1 MRNDTEHP
9 FSLTIIQSD
18 MRLQVLRLNGQE
30 ALNQPYRFDL
40 DLIGLMP
47 PISPDVL
54 LGQAAFLRLEG
65 QAGIHGVVH
74 SISLTAGAAHRVGYR
89 VTLVPYLQQLEQGPR
104 RRIFHRLSVVEI
116 LQNLLEDNA
125 LPAHSYRFELPNG
138 QYPRRPF
145 CIQYEESDLTLLQR
159 LCEEEGIHYHF
170 EHTPQGHVLVFA
182 EDPKSFPLQSA
193 GLLSH
198 AEADKR
204 GTITRLY
211 QRHHSVPPGPPE
223 GFRDRAVAE
232 ETNPTLPVPQDSTHE
247 RMRDDPAKT
256 HRFQAGRRRLE
267 RLRYRKREIH
277 GHTTSSAMRSGH
289 IAQIDGHPVS
299 TFNDQWLITEVR
311 HRGRQFSILQR
322 NLPDTPSTKHYRNR
336 FCAIPWSSVY
346 RPLIKHP
353 KPCIPGYHLAYV
365 LGPTGQAATPD
376 DQGRITVSLWR
387 RDDEGIVLPVSR
399 LATDNPPCWVGGSEV
414 LVSFLDGDPDRPV
427 LCARSLQPVPD
438 NGGPVSTSP
447 STTGNNDVSLL
458 FDWLLNPPD
467 MTP

>member
-211 QRHHSVPPGPPE
+211 QRHHSVLPGPPE

-311 HRGRQFSILQR
+311 HRGPSITATGSARFPGLPCTDRPSSIPSHAYPVITSPMCSARQVRLR
-322 NLPDTPSTKHYRNR
+322 RPTTKVGS
-336 FCAIPWSSVY
+336 WSASGVAMMKALCCPCRAL
-346 RPLIKHP
+346 RPTT
-353 KPCIPGYHLAYV
+353 HLA
-365 LGPTGQAATPD
+365 GWAA
-376 DQGRITVSLWR
+376 
-387 RDDEGIVLPVSR
+387 
-399 LATDNPPCWVGGSEV
+399 
-414 LVSFLDGDPDRPV
+414 
-427 LCARSLQPVPD
+427 ARY
-438 NGGPVSTSP
+438 
-447 STTGNNDVSLL
+447 
-458 FDWLLNPPD
+458 W
-467 MTP
+467 

>member
-9 FSLTIIQSD
+9 FSLTITQSD
-18 MRLQVLRLNGQE
+18 LRLQVLRLNGRE

-54 LGQAAFLRLEG
+54 LGQTAFLRLEG
-65 QAGIHGVVH
+65 QSGIHGVVH
-74 SISLTAGAAHRVGYR
+74 SISLTACAAHRAGYR
-89 VTLVPYLQQLEQGPR
+89 VTLVPHLQQLEQGPR
-104 RRIFHRLSVVEI
+104 RRIFHRLSVVDI
-116 LQNLLEDNA
+116 LQRLLDDNA
-125 LPAHSYRFELPNG
+125 LPADSYRFELPNG

-170 EHTPQGHVLVFA
+170 EHTPQSHVLVFA
-182 EDPKSFPLQSA
+182 EDPKSFPLQSV
-193 GLLSH
+193 GLLLY

-204 GTITRLY
+204 GAVTRLY
-211 QRHHSVPPGPPE
+211 QRHHSVPPGPPD

-232 ETNPTLPVPQDSTHE
+232 EIHPTMPESQDSAHE
-247 RMRDDPAKT
+247 RMRDDPAKI

-267 RLRYRKREIH
+267 RLRYRKREIN

-311 HRGRQFSILQR
+311 HQGRQFSILE
-322 NLPDTPSTKHYRNR
+322 NSLPDTPTTKHYRNR

-346 RPLIKHP
+346 RPLIKHH

-365 LGPTGQAATPD
+365 LGPPGHAVMPDEQGQ
-376 DQGRITVSLWR
+376 IMVSLWSL
-387 RDDEGIVLPVSR
+387 DDEGIALPVSR
-399 LATDNPPCWVGGSEV
+399 LAVDSRPSWVAGSEV

-427 LCARSLQPVPD
+427 LCARLPGPGAD
-438 NGGPVSTSP
+438 NGGPASAPP
-447 STTGNNDVSLL
+447 SAPGNNDVSLL

-467 MTP
+467 MTH